1 MCLPCKCNVCVH
13 LSRWIKAGSREG
25 GDTLE
30 AVTSAILG
38 QEVMQAAGRDPPF
51 TSGGLHEPFPPAVG
65 GSGAAPFKVSS
76 GRGSSSDGRRR
87 GLGSG
92 YVRGFALRRAAC
104 MSVVAVFGAV
114 SLVLT
119 TRETL
124 CPCLQELCDR
134 GLVLGPCLLL

>member
-1 MCLPCKCNVCVH
+1 MMHAIAARFSTPPMCLPCKCNVCVH
-13 LSRWIKAGSREG
+13 LSRWIKAGS
-25 GDTLE
+25 
-30 AVTSAILG
+30 
-38 QEVMQAAGRDPPF
+38 RDPPF